1 MEEPWLFPLRD
12 AAMALLIFR
21 SKEGG
26 RSDRLGETA
35 YIQIGRRRVSFL
47 RMNQPFQGLLQGC
60 GADRF

>member
-1 MEEPWLFPLRD
+1 
-12 AAMALLIFR
+12 MALLFFR